1 MAIPEFHKYK
11 LPVFWD
17 DEYKHLNYTQEMF
30 NDLDAVAKWIDR
42 GFYTKFTGHM
52 CDMSNPQPSWNNQ
65 VIDIFKEMGW
75 QDIGTSY
82 YRMDTGTVLP
92 EHSDLYVKY
101 IKLFD
106 LRGKEQ
112 SIRRAVVFLEDWSS
126 GHYSE
131 CAGEPYV
138 NWHAGDVIEWQY
150 DTPHM
155 AANLGL
161 TPRYTLQITGHV

>member
-11 LPVFWD
+11 LAVFWD

-30 NDLDAVAKWIDR
+30 NDLDAVAKWIDQ